1 MFESRGM
8 RLVRESVGNKS
19 AKFYRPCLKL
29 RSIQSE
35 VVPNK
40 GIHHKKI
47 QTDDIAELK
56 AVDSC
61 WICSA
66 ELSDTF
72 RSLFVYGKEQES

>member
-19 AKFYRPCLKL
+19 AKFYRPCFKL

-40 GIHHKKI
+40 GIHHKKL
-47 QTDDIAELK
+47 QTDDIAELNK
-56 AVDSC
+56 G
-61 WICSA
+61 
-66 ELSDTF
+66 
-72 RSLFVYGKEQES
+72 SLNYSEQNKLGEGFIWQRVSWRL